1 MIEKDYYENPFLWN
15 IERYLENK
23 DELERL
29 NKIIDIIPEDVLS
42 LLDVGYGNGV
52 FLHLLQ
58 SKRKGIYS
66 VGLERSKIA
75 VEVAYKNFN
84 VKVIEGDVSSLPFK
98 DREFD
103 CITALEVIE
112 HLPYGVYE
120 KAINE
125 FERVSKKYIII
136 SVPYKDNL
144 ALTQCPYCGCKFNP
158 NFHFRRFDERVIK
171 SLFSNFKL
179 VKFSLMVPKKE
190 FYFYRLL
197 KCFSHLVFGVNFPE
211 YTVCPACG
219 YRKIDSS
226 DLVSKEINHIPRNR
240 LKEFLTNLIPKR
252 KSLSGL

>member
-125 FERVSKKYIII
+125 FERVSKKYIM
-136 SVPYKDNL
+136 
-144 ALTQCPYCGCKFNP
+144 
-158 NFHFRRFDERVIK
+158 RV
-171 SLFSNFKL
+171 
-179 VKFSLMVPKKE
+179 
-190 FYFYRLL
+190 
-197 KCFSHLVFGVNFPE
+197 
-211 YTVCPACG
+211 
-219 YRKIDSS
+219 
-226 DLVSKEINHIPRNR
+226 
-240 LKEFLTNLIPKR
+240 
-252 KSLSGL
+252 